1 MCLFQISSYDDP
13 ALDGEVEEL
22 LRQRLETHSRRTLPR
37 MWKATDTL
45 NNYADKG
52 PGREKRQGRYR
63 IYGVVL
69 LALGVFVLVPGLAE
83 PRTPILILAG
93 IIAIIA
99 GFLNFFLSGKKR
111 TVGVPTSCKNE
122 AKKLLT
128 GRRAIDWGKAKTKI
142 DFEETDITI
151 TSGESQEIIPYAQI
165 SEVFESEHLW
175 LLMYHDERALLLQKK
190 DLVSG
195 DAAMFTSHILQKTAS
210 KL

>member
-1 MCLFQISSYDDP
+1 MFLFQISSYDDP
-13 ALDGEVEEL
+13 ALDDETEEL
-22 LRQRLETHSRRTLPR
+22 LRQRLETHSRRTLSGI
-37 MWKATDTL
+37 WKVTDTL

-63 IYGVVL
+63 MYGAVL

-83 PRTPILILAG
+83 PREPILILAG
-93 IIAIIA
+93 VMAIIV
-99 GFLNFFLSGKKR
+99 GFLSFFLSGKRR
-111 TVGVPTSCKNE
+111 TVGVPTSCKKE
-122 AKKLLT
+122 AKKLLA
-128 GRRAIDWGKAKTKI
+128 GRRAIDWRESMTKI
-142 DFEETDITI
+142 DFDETDMTI
-151 TSGESQEIIPYAQI
+151 SSGESQEIIPYAQI
-165 SEVFESEHLW
+165 AEVFESEHLW